1 MQPHVAGATIT
12 AMDRILVL
20 LIALAIVSL
29 GFGALQRLWP
39 QVRGQSFLR
48 RQGIFVDVAWWLFT
62 PTLGK
67 LFTGIVVG
75 GSILGLAG
83 LFGMSLT
90 PEQLR
95 ESGVRETA
103 ISRLPF
109 LAQFGLFLVLADFL
123 AYWNHRAFHTFSRL
137 WRIHAVHHSSTEL
150 DWLSSVRVHPLNDAI
165 GSAVVAAPLLLLGF
179 APAALAAY
187 LPFLTL
193 YAIMLHA
200 NVDWS
205 FGPLRSV
212 IASPAYHRWHHAAE
226 EQALDKN
233 FAGLLPFY
241 DRLFGTYYLPRELK
255 PRRFGVL
262 GEAPPRGFIGQLV
275 YPFRS
280 PHPAAD

>member
-1 MQPHVAGATIT
+1 ME
-12 AMDRILVL
+12 RLLVL
-20 LIALAIVSL
+20 LVVLGILSL
-29 GFGALQRLWP
+29 VFGAIQRLWP
-39 QVRGQSFLR
+39 QVRGQPFLR

-75 GSILGLAG
+75 GSLLGLAAI
-83 LFGMSLT
+83 LGMSLT
-90 PEQLR
+90 PDELR
-95 ESGVRETA
+95 ETGLRETF
-103 ISRLPF
+103 ISRQPF
-109 LAQFGLFLVLADFL
+109 FLQFVAFLVLADLL
-123 AYWNHRAFHTFSRL
+123 AYWNHRAFHAFSRL

-165 GSAVVAAPLLLLGF
+165 GSAFVATPLLLLGF

-193 YAIMLHA
+193 YAVILHA

-205 FGPLRSV
+205 FGPLRGV

-233 FAGLLPFY
+233 FAGLFPIY
-241 DRLFGTYYLPRELK
+241 DRLFGTYYLPRERK
-255 PRRFGVL
+255 PQRFGVL
-262 GEAPPRGFIGQLV
+262 GEAPPRGFFGQLL

-280 PHPAAD
+280 PRRAEVTAD